1 MKKKLLILFTIIM
14 TFTLCGC
21 GAKEESN
28 LVELTFDELTKKVD
42 TQISDLKVKYDN
54 AKKIIDYI
62 FKLNDDDLF
71 IFYSLIAFELKR
83 RFKERDDY
91 LNCLK

>member
-28 LVELTFDELTKKVD
+28 LVELTFDELTKKVEF
-42 TQISDLKVKYDN
+42 TYHVIKPNIKI
-54 AKKIIDYI
+54 KKIAE
-62 FKLNDDDLF
+62 NT
-71 IFYSLIAFELKR
+71 
-83 RFKERDDY
+83 
-91 LNCLK
+91 

>member
-1 MKKKLLILFTIIM
+1 MKKLQ
-14 TFTLCGC
+14 
-21 GAKEESN
+21 EN
-28 LVELTFDELTKKVD
+28 LADW
-42 TQISDLKVKYDN
+42 Y

-71 IFYSLIAFELKR
+71 IFYSFIAFELKR

-91 LNCLK
+91 LNCLKQQKLF